1 MDHRGTGQSA
11 HLACS
16 GSSTPPYVEPTNV
29 PMCAQELHEKYGDLS
44 AFSTMSAATDL
55 LTFIS
60 DYGNDFSTII
70 YGVEYGTIWVE
81 RAMHLDPAE
90 VTGYVLDGV
99 STTSGARLDLF
110 ANVSIDTA
118 LGEVGDA
125 FIAMCAEDC
134 ACGSHF
140 KKRSLKATIQHLF
153 TAFDKDPN
161 SKCASFFNTTQTEQN
176 EDPSSF
182 ALRTV
187 LGLLLSDSSLRTLIP
202 PVVYRLARC
211 SSNDIEVLNNL
222 VEKMSGSVDPSD
234 SASLVSFLLDNLIIF
249 SEMWESPTPPTSV
262 LKTRFEEATMST
274 GSAYVQTERYCA
286 YTKEKSATCG
296 KLKLGGYKGYGIVYE
311 RDEYWNKAATIP
323 GQASVLILSSKLNPL
338 APHKDAE
345 ALLKAMVGDNKEL
358 VAFEYT
364 AGSNLM
370 DSSTQELC
378 GMSVL
383 VSYVQ
388 NEGKLEKLEKSCVAA
403 EVKTAFYWTPPLSQ
417 QYVLLSTSD
426 AYDGEYDKSLSEFRP
441 MT

>member
-1 MDHRGTGQSA
+1 
-11 HLACS
+11 
-16 GSSTPPYVEPTNV
+16 
-29 PMCAQELHEKYGDLS
+29 
-44 AFSTMSAATDL
+44 
-55 LTFIS
+55 
-60 DYGNDFSTII
+60 
-70 YGVEYGTIWVE
+70 
-81 RAMHLDPAE
+81 
-90 VTGYVLDGV
+90 
-99 STTSGARLDLF
+99 
-110 ANVSIDTA
+110 
-118 LGEVGDA
+118 
-125 FIAMCAEDC
+125 
-134 ACGSHF
+134 
-140 KKRSLKATIQHLF
+140 
-153 TAFDKDPN
+153 
-161 SKCASFFNTTQTEQN
+161 
-176 EDPSSF
+176 
-182 ALRTV
+182 
-187 LGLLLSDSSLRTLIP
+187 
-202 PVVYRLARC
+202 
-211 SSNDIEVLNNL
+211 
-222 VEKMSGSVDPSD
+222 MSGSVDPSD

-426 AYDGEYDKSLSEFRP
+426 AYDGEYDKSLSETSIHSGPSNTGESVDLKDLKKDLLGSTDQSETGGSDSTGSLGLAVGDLIEEIGSDSP
-441 MT
+441 MSLEEMLDSMNVTTLAP